1 MTTLASASLSRHSR
15 SIEPAWLAHALTVC
29 PGLGLA
35 VTCTLHKNF
44 VEVDLVAIL
53 KLNSSAGKSM
63 PPRVHRL
70 PGESFHPRESH
81 TALG

>member
-15 SIEPAWLAHALTVC
+15 SIEPILLAHALTVC
-29 PGLGLA
+29 LGLDLA
-35 VTCTLHKNF
+35 VTCTLHNNF
-44 VEVDLVAIL
+44 VKVAIL
-53 KLNSSAGKSM
+53 MNSSAGKSM
-63 PPRVHRL
+63 APRVHRL

>member
-15 SIEPAWLAHALTVC
+15 SIEPTWLAHALTVC
-29 PGLGLA
+29 LGLGLA
-35 VTCTLHKNF
+35 VTCNNF
-44 VEVDLVAIL
+44 VKV

-63 PPRVHRL
+63 APRVHQL
-70 PGESFHPRESH
+70 HGESFHPRESH

>member
-15 SIEPAWLAHALTVC
+15 SIEPILLAHALTVC
-29 PGLGLA
+29 LGLGLA
-35 VTCTLHKNF
+35 VTCTLHNNF
-44 VEVDLVAIL
+44 VKVHVAIL
-53 KLNSSAGKSM
+53 MNSSAGKSM
-63 PPRVHRL
+63 APRVHRL